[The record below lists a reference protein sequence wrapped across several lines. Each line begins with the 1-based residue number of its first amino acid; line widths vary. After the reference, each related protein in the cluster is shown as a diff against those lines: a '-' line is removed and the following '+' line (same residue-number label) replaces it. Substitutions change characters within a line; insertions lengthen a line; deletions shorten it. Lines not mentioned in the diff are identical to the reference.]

1 MKTVLKAM
9 LSMTIGIGLS
19 LSADTLSEGKNA
31 LEHHEYILAIEKFS
45 QSCDS
50 NNAQGCIEL
59 GKMKEEGIGTAQNKY
74 AAATL
79 YTRACTLGNPL
90 GCANMG
96 LSYDTP

>member
-1 MKTVLKAM
+1 MKTVFKTM
-9 LSMTIGIGLS
+9 LSITMLIGLS
-19 LSADTLSEGKNA
+19 ASADALSEGKNA
-31 LEHHEYILAIEKFS
+31 LEHHEYSSAIEKFS
-45 QSCDS
+45 RSCDS

-79 YTRACTLGNPL
+79 YTRACTLGNSL

>member
-1 MKTVLKAM
+1 MKTVLKTM
-9 LSMTIGIGLS
+9 LSITIGIGVS
-19 LSADTLSEGKNA
+19 VSADTLSEGKNA
-31 LEHHEYILAIEKFS
+31 LERHEYTSAIEKFS

-79 YTRACTLGNPL
+79 YTRACTLGEPL